1 MMADLLTELKKITL
15 YTTKQSL
22 TEYCWELFNI
32 VLSSSEADGWGMRQ
46 RNQAILFCRFFV
58 NTINAA
64 FSIKEALTQDNLT
77 NLNNSLLDKLQEHL
91 ANLEEY
97 QSEVE
102 LDEVEQ
108 FFDGYSEILFRYEES
123 LFDSLSLRISLSY
136 FKDFFIRLRL
146 IDLSL

>member
-1 MMADLLTELKKITL
+1 MADLLTDLKKITL

-22 TEYCWELFNI
+22 TEYCWELFTI

-46 RNQAILFCRFFV
+46 RNQAILFCRFFM

-64 FSIKEALTQDNLT
+64 FSMKEALIRDNLT
-77 NLNNSLLDKLQEHL
+77 NLNNSLGNELQVHL

-97 QSEVE
+97 RSEVDV
-102 LDEVEQ
+102 DEMEQ
-108 FFDGYSEILFRYEES
+108 FFDGYSAILFKYEES

-136 FKDFFIRLRL
+136 FKDFFTRLRL
-146 IDLSL
+146 IDLSF

>member
-1 MMADLLTELKKITL
+1 MADLLSDLKKITL

-22 TEYCWELFNI
+22 TEYCWELFSI

-64 FSIKEALTQDNLT
+64 FSIKEALMRDNMRCLT
-77 NLNNSLLDKLQEHL
+77 SLLCDELKEHL
-91 ANLEEY
+91 ANMGEY
-97 QSEVE
+97 QSEVDV
-102 LDEVEQ
+102 DEVEQ
-108 FFDGYSEILFRYEES
+108 FFDGYAEILFKQEEC
-123 LFDSLSLRISLSY
+123 LFDGLSRKISLSY

-146 IDLSL
+146 IDLTF